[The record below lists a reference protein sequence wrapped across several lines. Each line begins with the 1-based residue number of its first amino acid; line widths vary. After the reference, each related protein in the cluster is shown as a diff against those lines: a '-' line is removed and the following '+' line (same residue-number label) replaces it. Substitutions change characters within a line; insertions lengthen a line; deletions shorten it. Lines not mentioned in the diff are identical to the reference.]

1 MTETFDAEPG
11 RLDAVVSAHLGVTRA
26 EVQRAI
32 VAGCVLVDGTVRA
45 KSHRLAGG
53 ERIQVDLV
61 PAAELPA
68 EGPPLELAWRDE
80 HLVVVRKPAGLPTH
94 PTENRRGGTLVNRLL
109 GMGIP
114 LAPRGGPLRPG
125 IVHRLDAGTSGL
137 LVVASDDATFEALL
151 AIFQRHEAG
160 RAYLALVRGA
170 VAHDRF
176 EVDAPLGRA
185 GAKIRVDATGGREAS
200 TAFEVRE
207 RFERAT
213 LLEAEP
219 RTGRTH
225 QIRVHLS
232 SVGHPI
238 IGDRS
243 YGGGGDDARELGL
256 ERPFLH
262 AWRIGFEHPVTG
274 ERIDLEDPL
283 PADLVRALERARS
296 GAVSAARALGLAE
309 VERVL
314 GPDLLARS
322 EQRILDVGGER
333 PRLDQRV
340 ELARVDGEH
349 LLPQAER
356 LEDLAHPLLDRRGHV
371 LRRGGRSR
379 RRPSRTAAGTRA
391 RRRTR

>member
-1 MTETFDAEPG
+1 MTEAFQAEPG
-11 RLDAVVSAHLGVTRA
+11 RLDAVVSLHLGVPRA

-32 VAGCVLVDGTVRA
+32 AAGSVLVDGSPRE
-45 KSHRLAGG
+45 KSHRLSGG
-53 ERIQVDLV
+53 ERIEVDLA

-68 EGPPLELAWRDE
+68 EGSPLDLAWRDQ
-80 HLVVVRKPAGLPTH
+80 HLLVVRKPAGLPTH
-94 PTENRRGGTLVNRLL
+94 PTENRRGGTVVNRLL

-137 LVVASDDATFEALL
+137 LVVASDDESFEGLAATFT
-151 AIFQRHEAG
+151 RHEAG
-160 RAYLALVRGA
+160 RAYLALVRGS

-185 GAKIRVDATGGREAS
+185 GARIRVDATGGREAT

-207 RFERAT
+207 RFDRAT

-232 SVGHPI
+232 SIGHPI
-238 IGDRS
+238 LGDRR

-262 AWRIGFEHPVTG
+262 AWRIAFDHPITG
-274 ERIDLEDPL
+274 ERIELEDPL
-283 PADLVRALERARS
+283 PLDLERALERARS
-296 GAVSAARALGLAE
+296 GLV
-309 VERVL
+309 
-314 GPDLLARS
+314 
-322 EQRILDVGGER
+322 
-333 PRLDQRV
+333 
-340 ELARVDGEH
+340 
-349 LLPQAER
+349 
-356 LEDLAHPLLDRRGHV
+356 
-371 LRRGGRSR
+371 
-379 RRPSRTAAGTRA
+379 
-391 RRRTR
+391 